1 MNSLVQYLRILLIIG
16 AGIYLISRVLFV
28 PVSHSI
34 SDSIAMISV
43 FMVLIANGL
52 AGILS
57 LKEENQELTSK
68 ITLVSLMILVAI
80 FILPTAATSLPLN
93 L

>member
-1 MNSLVQYLRILLIIG
+1 MNSLVQYLRILLLIG

-52 AGILS
+52 SGILS
-57 LKEENQELTSK
+57 LKEEYQELTSK
-68 ITLVSLMILVAI
+68 ITLVSLMILVAV
-80 FILPTAATSLPLN
+80 FILPTATTSLPLN